1 MIFVKLLGVKFMEVF
16 YPYFLII
23 HLVSAIIFLGFIF
36 TDVVLLTPLRKV
48 LGDEFADKM
57 FQGISKRGSKIMPFC
72 LLLLVLTGGA
82 MISHY
87 IGGNQ
92 GYFNTFLQKVL
103 WFKVFFAF
111 LIVLAV
117 TISLICHYIL
127 KVRNPVGKII
137 HPLAL
142 VLGVFIVVLAKI
154 AFYF

>member
-1 MIFVKLLGVKFMEVF
+1 MEVF
-16 YPYFLII
+16 YLYFLIV

-72 LLLLVLTGGA
+72 LLLLVLTGGV

-92 GYFNTFLQKVL
+92 GYFDTFLQKAL
-103 WFKVFFAF
+103 WVKVFFAS

-117 TISLICHYIL
+117 IISLTCHYIL
-127 KVRNPVGKII
+127 KVRNPISKII

-142 VLGVFIVVLAKI
+142 VFGAFIVVLAKI
-154 AFYF
+154 VFYF